1 MPNIATVIAVN
12 GQALIAA
19 SSAAVA
25 AELWPTLSLQ
35 SNLGLGGYLFFGT
48 ASLLALATGLSA
60 AKTAVKAFIQG
71 RAEEAFKSDG
81 SGLHVARWASDAE
94 MKAAGMFDPVGR
106 PLGINTNGRAIFEP
120 HKLKPVHGKIMA
132 IAGSGKTTAGVVTAI
147 MHYALSPDRPS
158 LVIFDLK
165 NGELASQ
172 CAPVLYA
179 QGLNVVVIDDTSITD
194 LQKTAVNSFGI
205 LVSAVARRDP
215 EAATIARKFAL
226 VLEPEPREGDAKNK
240 FFRDGPREII
250 TFGLLALA
258 HIAPDE
264 CTPSG
269 LWALVSKPEF
279 FDAALARDHGIPA
292 IDALAARI
300 LERRETNPEHA
311 GDFLTTARQKLD
323 IYEDGGLLAS
333 VGEAASFSHE
343 QIKNGGTV
351 VFVVGSQ
358 SNIDVLEQ
366 HVMLH
371 LAAFSYAMKRAGGS
385 TVHLIME
392 ELSNTPATSLIS
404 DLTILRAYGGRA
416 LMIAQQE
423 SELIRRFGEKAAQ
436 TIDGQSSVKQVFGV
450 ALYED
455 AVRLS
460 KQLGTMTGVARTL
473 SKKEGKS
480 GLDENMSDQGKPLMS
495 PEEIL
500 AMPNDEQ
507 ILLCMGMKPIRCKK
521 LYQNEIAPWG
531 GQLAANPM
539 EGGRLPFRPKIRI
552 DYGDRQA

>member
-1 MPNIATVIAVN
+1 MPNIGTVIAVN
-12 GQALIAA
+12 GQAFIAA

-35 SNLGLGGYLFFGT
+35 STLGLGGYVFFGT
-48 ASLLALATGLSA
+48 ASVLALAAGISATKTVAISA
-60 AKTAVKAFIQG
+60 AKSRK
-71 RAEEAFKSDG
+71 ENAFKRDG
-81 SGLHVARWASDAE
+81 SGLHAARWASEAE
-94 MKAAGMFDPVGR
+94 MKAAGMFEPVGR
-106 PLGINTNGRAIFEP
+106 PLGITMNGRAIFEP
-120 HKLKPVHGKIMA
+120 YKLKPVHSKIMA
-132 IAGSGKTTAGVVTAI
+132 IAGSGKTTAGVVPAI

-158 LVIFDLK
+158 LVVFDLK
-165 NGELASQ
+165 GGELASQ
-172 CAPVLYA
+172 CAPVLL
-179 QGLNVVVIDDTSITD
+179 GHDLNVVVIDDSSITD
-194 LQKTAVNSFGI
+194 LQKTPVNPFGI
-205 LVSAVARRDP
+205 LAAAVARQDP

-258 HIAPDE
+258 HVAPED
-264 CTPSG
+264 CTPTG
-269 LWALVSKPEF
+269 LWALVSRPAF
-279 FDAALARDHGIPA
+279 FDAAIARNYGVPA

-333 VGEAASFSHE
+333 VGERANFSHE
-343 QIKNGGTV
+343 QIKSGGTIA
-351 VFVVGSQ
+351 FVVGSQ

-371 LAAFSYAMKRAGGS
+371 LTAFSYAMKRAGGS

-473 SKKEGKS
+473 SKKDGKGS
-480 GLDENMSDQGKPLMS
+480 LDENMSDQGKPLMS

-500 AMPNDEQ
+500 AMPHDEQ
-507 ILLCMGMKPIRCKK
+507 ILLCMGLKPIRCRK

-531 GQLAANPM
+531 GELAANPM
-539 EGGRLPFRPKIRI
+539 EGGKLPFRPKIKI
-552 DYGDRQA
+552 AYGRAYK